1 MGMIFVTLI
10 RTIVRGVSRV
20 QITFRH
26 FVGFFFASMVL
37 IRTISGRNLLWNNVL
52 GYILNHK
59 EWNTIYLCVHYK

>member
-37 IRTISGRNLLWNNVL
+37 IRTISGRNLLWNKCFRL
-52 GYILNHK
+52 HIEPQGMEYYISVCSL
-59 EWNTIYLCVHYK
+59 